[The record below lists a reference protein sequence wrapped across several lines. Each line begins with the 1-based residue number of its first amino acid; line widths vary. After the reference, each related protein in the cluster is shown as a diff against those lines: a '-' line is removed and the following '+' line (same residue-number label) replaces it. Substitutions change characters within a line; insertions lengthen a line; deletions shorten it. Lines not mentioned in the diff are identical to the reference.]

1 MAVLAIA
8 LVIASFMV
16 GQASERDEASLT
28 VQVSSADHEMEE
40 GYFSLG
46 DTATVMVKPG
56 SDLYRFLSR
65 KRGQLRPDNACR
77 IQAARNSR
85 PSNGELRRVG
95 AAPSPCLYESSSRSM
110 TSPTMLFGVEAPAV
124 NPTITGPA
132 RQPVRGS

>member
-65 KRGQLRPDNACR
+65 KRGHSVRITLSDPGRP
-77 IQAARNSR
+77 
-85 PSNGELRRVG
+85 EL
-95 AAPSPCLYESSSRSM
+95 S
-110 TSPTMLFGVEAPAV
+110 
-124 NPTITGPA
+124 TIE
-132 RQPVRGS
+132 R